1 MIELVK
7 SYLDHA
13 KGQDPLSPWACL
25 APLSWLASA
34 VVRGR
39 NWAFDRGIRKSQEPP
54 LPVISV
60 GNITLGGTNKTPF
73 VEMVTKGLLS
83 RGLNP
88 GIVSRG
94 YGGSTEDPVVFRS
107 GRARRDKVGDE
118 PLLLSNRLPSV
129 FVAVSRDRLGDIKAL
144 RSKGVQVVVADDA
157 FQHRKLG
164 RDVDIV
170 LVDAACPFGNGRL
183 APGGILREPL
193 SSLKRAH
200 MVVITKVDQVSAKA
214 LGDLEARLL
223 RLVPRSRLFR
233 SCIRI
238 KKWALWDGRTFREIP
253 RPQGQKVVAFSAI
266 GSPQSFMESLKE
278 QQVSVV
284 EEIRFKDHHR
294 YGPHDLTSVVDMFG
308 STGADGVVCTEKD
321 VYNLPPLW
329 IPPFPLMVPF
339 LETEVDE
346 EGRFWDL
353 MTDTLRPH
361 IVVASNGYGEDAM
374 ASLLAQKLASRLP
387 NSRVTGFPLVGKG
400 EQYAQRS
407 IPVAPAL
414 SVTPTGGVV
423 KYRFADLV
431 TDIKSGLLGHIKR
444 QYRVWDHMKGH
455 IRTPICV
462 GDVYLFLHALWG
474 QGLSPVLVA
483 TAKTTYLHGHWRA
496 ERFLLRFRARLVWTR
511 DGETAWELRSSKV
524 PARFDGNPI
533 MDLVGDNR
541 TGNFGWPEGKR
552 VLILPGSRDRAYSD
566 FRLLL
571 DSVLLMALKERCSFV
586 AVMAPT
592 LDLKRLVEGCPGWR
606 ERDGTMVHLETSV
619 EVALYTGPVADAAE
633 GAQVLIGLGGTAN
646 QVCAGLGVPVVSIL
660 EKGKLVQQK
669 LLGPAELLVP
679 PTAQELARAAL
690 TVLSDE
696 AMAHSMAQAGRARL
710 GRAGALDQVVRYGE
724 KELGWG
730 VRDQVYRQL
739 KIARRAEVQV
749 KKSERYKDG

>member
-1 MIELVK
+1 MTELVK

-13 KGQDPLSPWACL
+13 KGQDPMSPWACL

-34 VVRGR
+34 VVRVR

-83 RGLNP
+83 KGLTA

-94 YGGSTEDPVVFRS
+94 YGGSTDDPVVFRS

-144 RSKGVQVVVADDA
+144 KAKGVQIVVADDG

-193 SSLKRAH
+193 NSLKRAH
-200 MVVITKVDQVSAKA
+200 IIVITKVDQVSPKA
-214 LGDLEARLL
+214 LAELEGRLL
-223 RLVPRSRLFR
+223 RIVPRSRLFR
-233 SCIRI
+233 SYLRI
-238 KKWALWDGRTFREIP
+238 KKWCLWDGRSFKEVP
-253 RPQGQKVVAFSAI
+253 RPQGKKMVAFSAI
-266 GSPQSFMESLKE
+266 GSPQSFMESLRE
-278 QQVSVV
+278 QQVSVI
-284 EEIRFKDHHR
+284 EEVRFKDHHR
-294 YGPHDLTSVVDMFG
+294 YGSHDLASVTALAR
-308 STGADGVVCTEKD
+308 SCGAEGVVCTEKD
-321 VYNLPPLW
+321 VYNLPPRW

-346 EGRFWDL
+346 DGRFWDL

-387 NSRVTGFPLVGKG
+387 NSQITGFPLVGKG

-423 KYRFADLV
+423 KYRFSDLV

-496 ERFLLRFRARLVWTR
+496 ERFLLRSRARLVWTR

-541 TGNFGWPEGKR
+541 SGGFRWPDGKK
-552 VLILPGSRDRAYSD
+552 VLILPGSRDRAYCD

-571 DSVLLMALKERCSFV
+571 DSVLLMALKDRCSFV

-606 ERDGTMVHLETSV
+606 EMDGTMVHLDTSV
-619 EVALYTGPVADAAE
+619 VVALYTGPVADAAE

-669 LLGPAELLVP
+669 LLGSAELLVP
-679 PTAQELARAAL
+679 PTAQDLAQAAL
-690 TVLSDE
+690 TVLSDPVLAE
-696 AMAHSMAQAGRARL
+696 NMAKAGRARL
-710 GRAGALDQVVRYGE
+710 GRSGALDQVVRYGE
-724 KELGWG
+724 VELGWG
-730 VRDQVYRQL
+730 VRDLVYRRL
-739 KIARRAEVQV
+739 KSARRAE
-749 KKSERYKDG
+749 KGEKL

>member
-284 EEIRFKDHHR
+284 EEVRFKDHHR

-541 TGNFGWPEGKR
+541 TGSFGWPDGKR

-696 AMAHSMAQAGRARL
+696 GMAHSMAQAGRARL